1 MINKNGTM
9 TIKLNWKPAT
19 ITKALLAVLSDRA
32 RDIVERRYGL
42 TGTEGEGMTLE
53 AIGQIYGITRERVR
67 QIENFATDTI
77 RKSDNYAKA
86 KSALLDLEDL
96 MANRGGLVKEET
108 FLNELSK
115 DKTTQNHINFLL
127 NIGDSFVRIKE
138 DDHFH
143 HRWTTDEE
151 TSEKVHSALHSLHE
165 SLSYEDLVAE
175 AEMLERFSQHLA
187 KDIKEYVSPEQAKHW
202 LGISKHI
209 GANPLGEW
217 GLADSPNIKVRGM
230 RDYAYLVLR
239 NEGKPLHFT
248 EVAKKIE
255 EMFDRKAHVATTH
268 NELIKDSDRFVLVG
282 RGLYALSEWG
292 YTNGIVREVISSVL
306 KKGPMTKEELVKEV
320 LKQRQV
326 KENTIYVNLQN
337 PKYFKKD
344 PKGRYALV

>member
-1 MINKNGTM
+1 M
-9 TIKLNWKPAT
+9 TVKLNWKPGT
-19 ITKALLAVLSDRA
+19 VTKGLLSVLSDRA
-32 RDIVERRYGL
+32 RDVVERRYGL
-42 TGTEGEGMTLE
+42 SGTDGEGMTLE

-77 RKSDNYAKA
+77 RKSDVYTKA
-86 KSALLDLEDL
+86 KSAFEDLEDL
-96 MANRGGLVKEET
+96 MAKRGGLVKEET
-108 FLNELSK
+108 FLAELSK

-127 NIGDSFVRIKE
+127 NIGDSFVRVKE

-151 TSEKVHSALHSLHE
+151 TSDKVLSALHSLHE

-255 EMFDRKAHVATTH
+255 QMFDRPAHVATTH

-306 KKGPMTKEELVKEV
+306 KKGPMTKEDLVKEV

-337 PKYFKKD
+337 AKYFKKD
-344 PKGRYALV
+344 AKGRYALVS